1 MTIKASDVKNLRDKT
16 GLGMMECKKALE
28 AASGNL
34 EEAITNLRKN
44 SALKAEKKSGRTAVE
59 GIILAEKTDKEILF
73 LEVNCETDFV
83 AKDQN
88 FLDFCNETLSF
99 ATNKSSSENIFEE
112 VSSAMEEKRMS
123 LVQKIGENIIIRKIE
138 VISGEITEFYIH
150 SNRKIASGVSLIS
163 GSEAV
168 AKEISM
174 HIAATNPIVLS
185 PEDLDK
191 EFIEKE
197 REIFRSQVENTDKP
211 KEILEKMVE
220 GKLNKQL
227 ADISLLK
234 QPFVKDPS
242 KKIETFLSESNSE
255 IKCFV
260 RLEVGEG
267 IEIEKKDFAEEVQS
281 QLDS

>member
-1 MTIKASDVKNLRDKT
+1 MSIKASDVKNLRDKT

-28 AASGNL
+28 AADGNL

-73 LEVNCETDFV
+73 VEVNCETDFV

-88 FLDFCNETLSF
+88 FLDFCNETLSS
-99 ATNKSSSENIFEE
+99 ATKKSSSENIFEE

-255 IKCFV
+255 IKSFV

>member
-28 AASGNL
+28 AAGGNL

-59 GIILAEKTDKEILF
+59 GIILAEKTDKEIIF
-73 LEVNCETDFV
+73 VEVNCETDFV

-88 FLDFCNETLSF
+88 FLDFCNETLSS
-99 ATNKSSSENIFEE
+99 ATKKSSSENIFEE

-123 LVQKIGENIIIRKIE
+123 LVQKIGENIIIRKVE

-163 GSEAV
+163 GSEPV

-255 IKCFV
+255 IKSFV

>member
-28 AASGNL
+28 AAGGNL

-59 GIILAEKTDKEILF
+59 GIILAKKTDKEILF
-73 LEVNCETDFV
+73 VEVNCETDFV

-88 FLDFCNETLSF
+88 FLDFCNETLSS
-99 ATNKSSSENIFEE
+99 ATKKSSSENIFEE

-227 ADISLLK
+227 SDISLLK

-255 IKCFV
+255 IKSFV

-281 QLDS
+281 QLES

>member
-73 LEVNCETDFV
+73 VEVNCETDFV

-255 IKCFV
+255 IKSFV

-281 QLDS
+281 QLES

>member
-73 LEVNCETDFV
+73 VEVNCETDFV

-88 FLDFCNETLSF
+88 FLDFCNETLSS
-99 ATNKSSSENIFEE
+99 ATKKSSSENIFEE

-123 LVQKIGENIIIRKIE
+123 LVQKIGENIIIRKVE

-255 IKCFV
+255 IKSFV

>member
-59 GIILAEKTDKEILF
+59 GIIVAEKTDKEILF
-73 LEVNCETDFV
+73 VEVNCETDFV

-88 FLDFCNETLSF
+88 FLDFCNETLSL
-99 ATNKSSSENIFEE
+99 ATHKSSSENILEE

-123 LVQKIGENIIIRKIE
+123 LVQKIGENIIIRKVE

-255 IKCFV
+255 IKSFV

>member
-28 AASGNL
+28 AAGGNL

-59 GIILAEKTDKEILF
+59 GIILAKKTDKEILF
-73 LEVNCETDFV
+73 VEVNCETDFV

-99 ATNKSSSENIFEE
+99 ATSKSSSENIFEE

-185 PEDLDK
+185 PEDLDT

-211 KEILEKMVE
+211 IEILEKMVE

-227 ADISLLK
+227 SDISLLK

-255 IKCFV
+255 IKSFV

>member
-28 AASGNL
+28 EASGNL

-73 LEVNCETDFV
+73 VEVNCETDFV

-88 FLDFCNETLSF
+88 FLDFCNETLSS
-99 ATNKSSSENIFEE
+99 ATKKSSSENIFEE

-255 IKCFV
+255 IKSFV

-267 IEIEKKDFAEEVQS
+267 IEIEKKDFAEEVHS

>member
-73 LEVNCETDFV
+73 VEVNCETDFV

-88 FLDFCNETLSF
+88 FLDFCNETLAL
-99 ATNKSSSENIFEE
+99 ATHKSSSENILEE
-112 VSSAMEEKRMS
+112 VSSAMEEKRMA
-123 LVQKIGENIIIRKIE
+123 LVQKIGENIIIRKVE

-163 GSEAV
+163 GSEPV

-220 GKLNKQL
+220 GKLSKQL

-242 KKIETFLSESNSE
+242 KKIETFLSESSSE
-255 IKCFV
+255 IKSFI

-281 QLDS
+281 QLES

>member
-28 AASGNL
+28 EASGNL

-59 GIILAEKTDKEILF
+59 GIILAEKTDKEIIF
-73 LEVNCETDFV
+73 VEVNCETDFV

-88 FLDFCNETLSF
+88 FLDFCNETLSS
-99 ATNKSSSENIFEE
+99 ATKKSLSENIFEE

-220 GKLNKQL
+220 GKLSKQL

-242 KKIETFLSESNSE
+242 KKIETFLSESSSE
-255 IKCFV
+255 IKSFI

>member
-73 LEVNCETDFV
+73 VEVNCETDFV

-88 FLDFCNETLSF
+88 FLDFCNETLSS
-99 ATNKSSSENIFEE
+99 ATKKSSSENIFEE

-123 LVQKIGENIIIRKIE
+123 LVQKIGENIIIRKVE

-191 EFIEKE
+191 EFVEKE

-255 IKCFV
+255 IKSFV

>member
-28 AASGNL
+28 AADGNL

-73 LEVNCETDFV
+73 VEVNCETDFV

-88 FLDFCNETLSF
+88 FLDFCNETLSS
-99 ATNKSSSENIFEE
+99 ATKKSSSENIFEE

-163 GSEAV
+163 GSEPV

-255 IKCFV
+255 IKSFV